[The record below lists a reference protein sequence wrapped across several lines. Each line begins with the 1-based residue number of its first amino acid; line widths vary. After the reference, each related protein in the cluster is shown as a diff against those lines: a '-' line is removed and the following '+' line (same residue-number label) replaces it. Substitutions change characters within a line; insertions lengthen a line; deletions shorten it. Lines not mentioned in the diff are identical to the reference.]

1 MTIPPS
7 FSEQDLWFLKH
18 LLDKGWFDDQ
28 RANVEDIT
36 KHLSTDF
43 TLVKLESD
51 FFTDLASKLRE
62 LWPPGEKD
70 GKYPWR
76 DSVAN
81 LSRRLKT
88 VWTYR
93 DMEKYTIDQ
102 CLSVARRYL
111 AQYEDNTKYMRI
123 LKYFVLKQS
132 TVTEKSGK
140 RKLVNESMLAD
151 MLENMPVFEEE
162 PEFAFEYEGEL
173 V

>member
-7 FSEQDLWFLKH
+7 FSEQDLWCLKH

-28 RANVEDIT
+28 QEEIKQIT

-51 FFTDLASKLRE
+51 FFTELASKLRE
-62 LWPPGEKD
+62 LWPAGEKD
-70 GKYPWR
+70 GKWPWR

-81 LSRRLKT
+81 LARRLKT
-88 VWTYR
+88 VWTFR

-102 CLSVARRYL
+102 CLSAARKYL

-123 LKYFVLKQS
+123 LKYFILKQS
-132 TVTEKSGK
+132 SVIERNGK
-140 RKLVNESMLAD
+140 RKIINESLLAD

-162 PEFAFEYEGEL
+162 PEIAFEYEGEL